1 MGNSCRS
8 TTNSFNSSSNDDE
21 MIQKMFVDMDRH
33 RQFATSSFHMFN
45 ANELDKGVGQSMDLG
60 VGVWDVLVI
69 MGAMQTWLFK
79 ILINFILVEFN
90 ELASLMVPT
99 IAHHAQSTW

>member
-21 MIQKMFVDMDRH
+21 MIQKMFVDMDVY

-45 ANELDKGVGQSMDLG
+45 ANELDKGIGQSMDLG
-60 VGVWDVLVI
+60 VGVWDVLAI

-99 IAHHAQSTW
+99 IAHHAQSTL

>member
-1 MGNSCRS
+1 MGVSS
-8 TTNSFNSSSNDDE
+8 TTNSSILFSSNDE
-21 MIQKMFVDMDRH
+21 MIQNMFVDMDRH
-33 RQFATSSFHMFN
+33 RQFATNSFHMFN

-60 VGVWDVLVI
+60 VRVWDVFAI
-69 MGAMQTWLFK
+69 MGAMPTWLFK
-79 ILINFILVEFN
+79 ILINFILAEFN

>member
-1 MGNSCRS
+1 MGNSCSS
-8 TTNSFNSSSNDDE
+8 TINSSNLSLSDDE

-45 ANELDKGVGQSMDLG
+45 VNELDKGVGQSMDLG
-60 VGVWDVLVI
+60 VGVWDMFAI
-69 MGAMQTWLFK
+69 MGSMPTWLFK
-79 ILINFILVEFN
+79 ILINFILAEFN

-99 IAHHAQSTW
+99 IVHHAQST

>member
-1 MGNSCRS
+1 
-8 TTNSFNSSSNDDE
+8 
-21 MIQKMFVDMDRH
+21 
-33 RQFATSSFHMFN
+33 
-45 ANELDKGVGQSMDLG
+45 MDLG
-60 VGVWDVLVI
+60 VGVWDVLAI

>member
-1 MGNSCRS
+1 
-8 TTNSFNSSSNDDE
+8 
-21 MIQKMFVDMDRH
+21 MDKH
-33 RQFATSSFHMFN
+33 KQFATSSFHMFN

-60 VGVWDVLVI
+60 VGVWDVFVI
-69 MGAMQTWLFK
+69 MGAMPTWLFK